1 MKRLLLII
9 TASLFLFESFSQQI
23 DPAPALTKQ
32 DYMEKSKKQKTAAW
46 VLLGGGA
53 ALIITGTILSANEV
67 EKDYQNDPNN
77 PFAPLTEADFDGP
90 EWVFTTGIFAGLG
103 SIPLFIASSRNRRK
117 AMTLSLKN
125 EQFQSLKNSSLVYRP
140 MPAVSLKVKL

>member
-117 AMTLSLKN
+117 AMSLSLKN

>member
-32 DYMEKSKKQKTAAW
+32 DYMEKSRKQKTAAW

>member
-9 TASLFLFESFSQQI
+9 IASLFLFESFSQQI

>member
-1 MKRLLLII
+1 MKRLILII
-9 TASLFLFESFSQQI
+9 TAFVFFFKSFSQQI

-32 DYMEKSKKQKTAAW
+32 DYLEKSKKQKTAAW

-53 ALIITGTILSANEV
+53 VLIITGAVLSINEA
-67 EKDYQNDPNN
+67 EDDYQDDPYN

-90 EWVFTTGIFAGLG
+90 EWVFTTGILAGLG

-140 MPAVSLKVKL
+140 MPAVSLKINL

>member
-9 TASLFLFESFSQQI
+9 IASLFLFESFSQQI

-125 EQFQSLKNSSLVYRP
+125 
-140 MPAVSLKVKL
+140 